1 MYRFTM
7 YLLVLACLAAPVRA
21 RPKSQPVDRDYLS
34 ALNVANRFLNAWQN
48 QDQETAILLLTDR
61 LREPSQEDR
70 LQALFSA
77 PTGSR
82 SAYELCRGRKLAA
95 GRYEFPIVLFRVS
108 ESSPKWQHPHT
119 ATLIIVRSGKDEWL
133 LDKLP

>member
-7 YLLVLACLAAPVRA
+7 YFLAFVCLAAPLHGRSK
-21 RPKSQPVDRDYLS
+21 PQPVDRDYLS
-34 ALNVANRFLNAWQN
+34 ALDIADKFLGAWQT

-61 LREPSQEDR
+61 LRDPSQEDR

-77 PTGSR
+77 PSGSH

-95 GRYEFPIVLFRVS
+95 GRYEFPIVLFRTS
-108 ESSPKWQHPHT
+108 ESSPRWQHPHS
-119 ATLIIVRSGKDEWL
+119 ATLIIVRSGKGEWL

>member
-1 MYRFTM
+1 MYRFTT

-21 RPKSQPVDRDYLS
+21 RSKPQPVDRDYLS
-34 ALNVANRFLNAWQN
+34 ALNVANRFLNAWQT
-48 QDQETAILLLTDR
+48 QDQETAILLLADR

-77 PTGSR
+77 PAGSR

-108 ESSPKWQHPHT
+108 DSSPKWQHPHS